1 MTAEKVRQMQNYRE
15 KAIQIQNRIIDRK
28 QHNDIKSVDI
38 KSESSQTRHCKTG
51 GDFPQRS
58 QEQHDDKLKESEE
71 SMNFL
76 QDMITRQQGGGF
88 EDSMANQ
95 GSTTITSYTSAENLA
110 KIKKLQK
117 SEILIYDNSKNEIIQ
132 VLSGHQESSVRIERK
147 DNLPPKKPT
156 HLLLAGVDGKGLS
169 SIPSICLNPP
179 TPLTVNKNI
188 SDSLESLIISES
200 PIKSSD
206 LAEEYSSAE
215 SANSM
220 RTHSDKMSTRNIR
233 QNIAKATQNKSSASS
248 DQKSITPRKNVT
260 AKIQQFEAIS
270 NDCSTPHSSPEMSCR
285 ARNTCMDTLSSGTM
299 NRSATSPSIKLS
311 ASNRS
316 SSSRSQSFAQDS
328 DNSPENSLV
337 RSSSFTLEGPSKVLI
352 DHMRQQKTICAN
364 KPTEKPPINIAR
376 ITIRKPISSS
386 PLRAHRDTVESK
398 AKKVQKVELKS
409 SKQKL
414 QQKTSQSKLA
424 QAAVASISPYNALAL
439 NHNSNNLYKTKK
451 SPYDLSKTSHTSLQN
466 PHKTPS
472 VQMRKSNSASS
483 NLSQSKTSK
492 SKGLSNSSSTTNHCK
507 SPMSTGKESLPLM
520 DKIQKEKFQR
530 LLAQQEEEQRRLQ
543 HSFEMQQKLLLEQL
557 NRDMSADQL
566 KSQNNSSC
574 NSSPR
579 YKKLDHLQEKLNL
592 TVMSVTTKPEKVTT
606 SPIDFKQHKLHQQQP
621 SPSVSNTKNL
631 SQTTNIHHSSYP
643 IHFAQSPHTV
653 TLTSSHLSSMDY
665 SNANTSLDISTLST
679 QTSPETGCTTPHAKQ
694 NLKNNDSGNKTVSSM
709 LSTRRRL
716 FPTEVNFVETPEI
729 PLSSRSTASSSYSL
743 GQRTVEQVQPLNQ
756 NNKNSSLVTTNA
768 SSRRVSFKLF

>member
-1 MTAEKVRQMQNYRE
+1 MESIKHGEPPPPSQRKYVSIFRIGGEPILPPLMTAEKVRQMQNYRE
-15 KAIQIQNRIIDRK
+15 KAIQIENRISDRK
-28 QHNDIKSVDI
+28 LHKLYASDVNNVDNI
-38 KSESSQTRHCKTG
+38 SESSKSPHCNTG
-51 GDFPQRS
+51 GKISQQS
-58 QEQHDDKLKESEE
+58 QEQYEDKLKESEE

-76 QDMITRQQGGGF
+76 QDMIKRQQGGDS
-88 EDSMANQ
+88 EDTVANQ
-95 GSTTITSYTSAENLA
+95 RITTISSYTSAENLA

-132 VLSGHQESSVRIERK
+132 VLPGQQESSVRLECN

-156 HLLLAGVDGKGLS
+156 HLLLAGVNGKGLS

-200 PIKSSD
+200 PKKSSV
-206 LAEEYSSAE
+206 AEEYSSTE

-220 RTHSDKMSTRNIR
+220 RTHSDKISTKNVR
-233 QNIAKATQNKSSASS
+233 QNIAKITTNKSSASIN
-248 DQKSITPRKNVT
+248 QKSITPRKNVT

-270 NDCSTPHSSPEMSCR
+270 NDCSTPHSSPEMSCK
-285 ARNTCMDTLSSGTM
+285 ARNSCLETLSSGTM

-364 KPTEKPPINIAR
+364 KPAEKPPINIAR

-409 SKQKL
+409 SKQKI

-466 PHKTPS
+466 PQKTPS

-492 SKGLSNSSSTTNHCK
+492 SKGLSVQAQHNDSK
-507 SPMSTGKESLPLM
+507 SPISTGKESLP
-520 DKIQKEKFQR
+520 
-530 LLAQQEEEQRRLQ
+530 
-543 HSFEMQQKLLLEQL
+543 
-557 NRDMSADQL
+557 
-566 KSQNNSSC
+566 
-574 NSSPR
+574 
-579 YKKLDHLQEKLNL
+579 Y
-592 TVMSVTTKPEKVTT
+592 
-606 SPIDFKQHKLHQQQP
+606 
-621 SPSVSNTKNL
+621 
-631 SQTTNIHHSSYP
+631 
-643 IHFAQSPHTV
+643 
-653 TLTSSHLSSMDY
+653 
-665 SNANTSLDISTLST
+665 
-679 QTSPETGCTTPHAKQ
+679 G
-694 NLKNNDSGNKTVSSM
+694 
-709 LSTRRRL
+709 
-716 FPTEVNFVETPEI
+716 
-729 PLSSRSTASSSYSL
+729 
-743 GQRTVEQVQPLNQ
+743 
-756 NNKNSSLVTTNA
+756 
-768 SSRRVSFKLF
+768 